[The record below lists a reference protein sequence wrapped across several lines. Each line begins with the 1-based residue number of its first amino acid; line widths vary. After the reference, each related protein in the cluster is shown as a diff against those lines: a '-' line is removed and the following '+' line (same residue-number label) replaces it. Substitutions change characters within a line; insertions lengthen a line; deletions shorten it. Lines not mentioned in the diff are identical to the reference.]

1 MDLDLAIKA
10 CPEDFE
16 ELSNILVRAGL
27 KASVAKIASAWSSG
41 SCRIIT
47 CRDTRSPHSLDIILS
62 EKPLRRIKGTLLG
75 MRVFYHEPSQLILAK
90 LRMIKSTRD
99 SERQAIDKAD
109 IRSIMASR
117 KIPLRALREGAKR
130 DDTIAILQGLLRGRP
145 EVERE
150 EYVDYYLKTFAKK
163 ARKQINLK
171 KLIEEEADTRLA
183 MSR

>member
-1 MDLDLAIKA
+1 MVTGALAVSYFGRPRTTMDLDLVIKA
-10 CPEDFE
+10 YPEDFE
-16 ELSNILVRAGL
+16 KLSNILVRAGL

-41 SCRIIT
+41 YRIIT

-99 SERQAIDKAD
+99 PERQAIDKAD

-117 KIPLRALREGAKR
+117 KIPLRALKEGAKR
-130 DDTIAILQGLLRGRP
+130 DDTIAILQGLLRG
-145 EVERE
+145 
-150 EYVDYYLKTFAKK
+150 
-163 ARKQINLK
+163 
-171 KLIEEEADTRLA
+171 
-183 MSR
+183 